1 MSFNFTDIVLF
12 LGVSQGIFLA
22 ISLQLIHNRNKGA
35 NRVLSWLLLISVVM
49 LFARISTFR
58 IPAEWVWR
66 FGILVDTSLF
76 LFGPLVF
83 LYVRKMLFSET
94 RTPTFKW
101 VHYIPAILHLSYYLW
116 TLSIPLQDFNAAY
129 AKGALNLQFFIVEA
143 AGLIFFVVYWIK
155 TYLLLA
161 KYRKEEKKQLSFRQT
176 IFTFL
181 GCVMGALLLSITLWG
196 ISFVSVQFFRVQIPY
211 LGYTTMWIS
220 TPLFIYIIGY
230 FSLRQP
236 EIFRISI
243 SEKNKTEKDRLKPEE
258 IQQLQKRLNY
268 FMSEE
273 AVYIQPD
280 LTLKS
285 LAEKLHTSPNNLS
298 WLLNQVYQA
307 TFYEYVNGH
316 RINAFIKRL
325 ENEEH
330 RNHTLLS
337 LAMDVGFNSKS
348 TFNKAFKAV
357 KGQTPSQF
365 IKNQQVA

>member
-22 ISLQLIHNRNKGA
+22 VSLQLIHNRNKSA

-58 IPAEWVWR
+58 IPADWVWR

-83 LYVRKMLFSET
+83 LYVRKMLFLT
-94 RTPTFKW
+94 PRVRTLNW
-101 VHYIPAILHLSYYLW
+101 VHYVPAGLHLSYYFW
-116 TLSIPLQDFNAAY
+116 TLGIPLKDFNATY
-129 AKGALNLQFFIVEA
+129 ANGGLNLQFFIVET
-143 AGLIFFVVYWIK
+143 AGLISFIVYWLK
-155 TYLLLA
+155 TYGLLRS
-161 KYRKEEKKQLSFRQT
+161 YRKEEKKQLSFQQNV
-176 IFTFL
+176 FTFL
-181 GCVMGALLLSITLWG
+181 SCVMGALFLSISLWG
-196 ISFVSVQFFRVQIPY
+196 ISFVSLQFFGIQIPY

-220 TPLFIYIIGY
+220 TPIFIYVIGY

-236 EIFRISI
+236 EIFRIPI
-243 SEKNKTEKDRLKPEE
+243 SGKAKVEKDRLQPAE

-268 FMSEE
+268 FMAEE
-273 AVYIQPD
+273 AVYMQPD

-285 LAEKLHTSPNNLS
+285 LADKLNTSPNNLS

-307 TFYEYVNGH
+307 TFYEYINRH
-316 RINAFIKRL
+316 RIKAFIKRI
-325 ENEEH
+325 ENEAH

-357 KGQTPSQF
+357 TGQTPSHY